1 MIESTKIFKKASDTI
16 IVVILYIMLFAL
28 IIGTINIVLN
38 LSYFFSG
45 TIEEGFQRIIIGVL
59 TLFIVLELF
68 KNMVEYARHERIK
81 LTYVTDATILILM
94 REISVGLYSQGIDYK
109 SIFALSTLLFVMG
122 IIRVLAIVYSP
133 REREEQKSSA

>member
-1 MIESTKIFKKASDTI
+1 MIESTKIFKKASDAI

-38 LSYFFSG
+38 LSYFLSG
-45 TIEEGFQRIIIGVL
+45 TIEEGFQRIIMGVL

-68 KNMVEYARHERIK
+68 KSMVEYARHERIK

-94 REISVGLYSQGIDYK
+94 REISVGLYSHSIDYK
-109 SIFALSTLLFVMG
+109 TILALSTLLFVMG
-122 IIRVLAIVYSP
+122 VIRVLAIVYSP
-133 REREEQKSSA
+133 REREE